1 MEFEYLL
8 RLKTTGGRNVHPLF
22 IRILKLQKRSQ
33 NKIRRKNKMKNC
45 NLKIN
50 YKTDFV
56 SWSVGSKNY
65 SSATKTITPSQN

>member
-56 SWSVGSKNY
+56 SWSVGSK
-65 SSATKTITPSQN
+65 ITPQLQKP

>member
-33 NKIRRKNKMKNC
+33 NKIRRKNKMKRMKNC
-45 NLKIN
+45 NLKN
-50 YKTDFV
+50 KL
-56 SWSVGSKNY
+56 
-65 SSATKTITPSQN
+65 

>member
-8 RLKTTGGRNVHPLF
+8 RLKTTGGRTVHPLF

-33 NKIRRKNKMKNC
+33 NKIRRKNKMKRMKNC
-45 NLKIN
+45 KLKKKKKN

-56 SWSVGSKNY
+56 SWSVGSK
-65 SSATKTITPSQN
+65 ITPQLKKP

>member
-33 NKIRRKNKMKNC
+33 NKIRRKNKMKRMKNC
-45 NLKIN
+45 NLKKIN

-56 SWSVGSKNY
+56 SWSVGSK
-65 SSATKTITPSQN
+65 ITPQLKKP